1 MSNHFWKKK
10 CGKFFGGGRLVF
22 LVLAA
27 VVVFAVVWTVIAGEG
42 LLCKDSGQANET
54 VEEGEIYFVQGHL
67 VKMESPLNEKMIAHA
82 SNCFSYIYETYL
94 KPENIRPYLS
104 VIPDKNYYLTEDPQP
119 RALDY
124 DALIARVTEENP
136 FMDYIDI
143 TDLLSLDDFYVT
155 DCHWRQE
162 KIVDVAEYIAEAM
175 GVSLSDTM
183 DAPWVKFE
191 KPFYGAYYLDGENR
205 VDADS
210 VYYLDSEI
218 LQSCTVRL
226 IGEDGVA
233 AMYDLEKG
241 KTESPYDLFLSG
253 TAAMLTIE
261 NPGAANGKKLIL
273 FRDSFGS
280 SLAPLLVS
288 GYESITLVDIRY
300 VQSIALK
307 EYVDFSGADVLFLY
321 STLLLNNSMGMK

>member
-1 MSNHFWKKK
+1 MSNHCLRKR
-10 CGKFFGGGRLVF
+10 CGRDFGGRRLVF
-22 LVLAA
+22 WLLAA
-27 VVVFAVVWTVIAGEG
+27 AAVFAAIFSVAAGAG
-42 LLCKDSGQANET
+42 FFRKDSGQENEA

-82 SNCFSYIYETYL
+82 SNRFSYIYETYL
-94 KPENIRPYLS
+94 KPEDIRPYLS
-104 VIPDKNYYLTEDPQP
+104 VIPDKNYYLTGDPQP

-162 KIVDVAEYIAEAM
+162 KIVDVAEHIAEAM
-175 GVSLSDTM
+175 GVSLSET
-183 DAPWVKFE
+183 DAPFVKFE
-191 KPFYGAYYLDGENR
+191 KPFYGAYYLDGEDR

-226 IGEDGVA
+226 IGEDGDA

-241 KTESPYDLFLSG
+241 ETESPYDLFLSG

-280 SLAPLLVS
+280 SLAPLLAS
-288 GYESITLVDIRY
+288 GYGSITLVDIRY
-300 VQSIALK
+300 VQSFALK

-321 STLLLNNSMGMK
+321 SALLLNNSMGMK

>member
-1 MSNHFWKKK
+1 
-10 CGKFFGGGRLVF
+10 
-22 LVLAA
+22 
-27 VVVFAVVWTVIAGEG
+27 
-42 LLCKDSGQANET
+42 
-54 VEEGEIYFVQGHL
+54 
-67 VKMESPLNEKMIAHA
+67 
-82 SNCFSYIYETYL
+82 
-94 KPENIRPYLS
+94 
-104 VIPDKNYYLTEDPQP
+104 
-119 RALDY
+119 
-124 DALIARVTEENP
+124 
-136 FMDYIDI
+136 
-143 TDLLSLDDFYVT
+143 
-155 DCHWRQE
+155 
-162 KIVDVAEYIAEAM
+162 
-175 GVSLSDTM
+175 
-183 DAPWVKFE
+183 
-191 KPFYGAYYLDGENR
+191 
-205 VDADS
+205 
-210 VYYLDSEI
+210 
-218 LQSCTVRL
+218 VRL